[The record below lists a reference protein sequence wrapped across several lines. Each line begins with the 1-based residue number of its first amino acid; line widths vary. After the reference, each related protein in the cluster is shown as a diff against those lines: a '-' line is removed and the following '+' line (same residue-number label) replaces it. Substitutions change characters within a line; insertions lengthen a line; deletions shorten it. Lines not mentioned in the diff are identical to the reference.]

1 MTVELS
7 LLKVL
12 VKMESTTLNLNV
24 KKLSDQLIPLMTSS
38 TSDKMLQELE
48 KLLFVLLEMVS
59 GGFSERKEGE
69 KEL

>member
-1 MTVELS
+1 VELS
-7 LLKVL
+7 LLKLL

>member
-1 MTVELS
+1 VELN

-12 VKMESTTLNLNV
+12 VKMESTMLNLNV
-24 KKLSDQLIPLMTSS
+24 KKLSDQLTPLMTSS

>member
-1 MTVELS
+1 VTAELS
-7 LLKVL
+7 LLKLL

-38 TSDKMLQELE
+38 TSEKMLQELE
-48 KLLFVLLEMVS
+48 KLLFVLLGMVS